1 MSRRTV
7 EQWRRA
13 VYRSAT
19 LSDRCKVLL
28 LFLAD
33 NMRQDRTVSIPRERV
48 AKALGRSE
56 RRITERIT
64 EAHEA
69 GWLFTRVRG
78 QKGVTA
84 VYLGLFPETVSG
96 TDARPL
102 NGHRTA
108 DRGKFSGTPSSP
120 LNDAET
126 RPLKGPNQAFSG
138 THGGPTITRA
148 DPSGATADR
157 NASSNEGIE
166 DPELRNRRAVPAE
179 LVCEFHPWQACPSD
193 CRGHRTSSREET
205 A

>member
-1 MSRRTV
+1 MSRRSV
-7 EQWRRA
+7 DEWRRA
-13 VYRSAT
+13 VYRSTT

-33 NMRQDRTVSIPRERV
+33 NMRQDRTVSVPRQRL
-48 AKALGRSE
+48 ASALGRSE

-64 EAHEA
+64 EAHDA

-84 VYLGLFPETVSG
+84 VYLGLFPDAVSG

-102 NGHRTA
+102 NRET
-108 DRGKFSGTPSSP
+108 DEFSGTPSSP

-126 RPLKGPNQAFSG
+126 RPLNGADDAFSG
-138 THGGPTITRA
+138 THGGPTITTA
-148 DPSGATADR
+148 GPSLQGADR
-157 NASSNEGIE
+157 NVGRDERAAASTVVSSLRRGATE
-166 DPELRNRRAVPAE
+166 D
-179 LVCEFHPWQACPSD
+179 
-193 CRGHRTSSREET
+193 REAT